1 MEVIVSLIKYI
12 FVIALAVEAMLIL
25 RALVN
30 LAREKA
36 RPIAA
41 PTAPA
46 EE

>member
-1 MEVIVSLIKYI
+1 MESLVSLIKYI
-12 FVIALAVEAMLIL
+12 FVFALAVEVMLIL

-41 PTAPA
+41 PTASA